1 MNFLAHFHLAWPTT
15 GLVVGAL
22 EGEYYRGALDP
33 CLDQE
38 LARGIALHRAIDAF
52 TDQHPYVAD
61 LRREFPASL
70 RRFAGIL
77 IDLGFDHSLSKQWHS
92 FSQHTLGAFSK
103 QVLEVLHAH
112 EHSLSERSRAML
124 GGLTQHQLLTR
135 YDDWGMVA
143 ASAERVGTR
152 FKRGNPLRNIEHAL
166 TPLRPRVDDT
176 FTKFYPELQQFVAA
190 REPG

>member
-33 CLDQE
+33 SLDQE

-52 TDQHPYVAD
+52 TDQHPYVAE
-61 LRREFPASL
+61 LRSEFPASL

-92 FSQHTLGAFSK
+92 FSPHTLSAFSE
-103 QVLEVLHAH
+103 QVLDVLHRH
-112 EHSLSERSRAML
+112 EHALSERSRAML

-135 YDDWGMVA
+135 YDDWSMVP

-152 FKRGNPLRNIEHAL
+152 FKRGNPLKNIEQAM
-166 TPLRPRVDDT
+166 TPLRPLIDDT
-176 FTKFYPELQQFVAA
+176 FTRFYPELQQFVAT